1 MTNQIIK
8 SFIIIFFLASIMAGF
23 FFDIGQYLS
32 FETIKEQHEKLILL
46 IESNFIFYFILFFFI
61 YIIVTA
67 FALPF
72 AAIKTVLA
80 GALFGLIPGVILTS
94 FASSIGSTLCFLM
107 SRFVLRDFVQN
118 KYSKYL
124 DKINKGIKE
133 DGIYYLFFL
142 RLSPIF
148 PFFIINLVFGLTK
161 MKTMTFYMISQIG
174 MLIGT
179 VIFVNAGVQ
188 LSKIN
193 SMSDILSFN
202 LILSFILIGL
212 VPLIIKKL
220 IQIIKNEK

>member
-8 SFIIIFFLASIMAGF
+8 SLIIIFFLLSIISGF

-46 IESNFIFYFILFFFI
+46 IDSNFIFYFILFFFI

-124 DKINKGIKE
+124 DKINRGIKE
-133 DGIYYLFFL
+133 DGVYYLFFL

-161 MKTMTFYMISQIG
+161 MKTMTFYIISQIG

-179 VIFVNAGVQ
+179 VVFVNAGVQ
-188 LSKIN
+188 LSKIS

-220 IQIIKNEK
+220 IQIIKK

>member
-8 SFIIIFFLASIMAGF
+8 SFIIIFFLASMMAGF

-94 FASSIGSTLCFLM
+94 FASSIGSMLCFLM

-161 MKTMTFYMISQIG
+161 MKTMTFYIISQIG

-179 VIFVNAGVQ
+179 VVFVNAGVQ
-188 LSKIN
+188 LSKIS

-220 IQIIKNEK
+220 IKIIKK

>member
-8 SFIIIFFLASIMAGF
+8 SFIIVFFLASIMAGF

-118 KYSKYL
+118 KYTKYL

-161 MKTMTFYMISQIG
+161 MKTMTFYIISQIG

-193 SMSDILSFN
+193 GMSDILSFN

-220 IQIIKNEK
+220 IQIIKK

>member
-1 MTNQIIK
+1 MTNKILKIIIILIFIGTISFGLFFDYSQYFSFEMIK
-8 SFIIIFFLASIMAGF
+8 S
-23 FFDIGQYLS
+23 
-32 FETIKEQHEKLILL
+32 QHEKLN
-46 IESNFIFYFILFFFI
+46 EFIKLNYSFSIVVFFII

-72 AAIKTVLA
+72 GALKTILA

-94 FASSIGSTLCFLM
+94 FASSIGSTLCLLM
-107 SRFVLRDFVQN
+107 SRFVLKDYVEK

-124 DKINKGIKE
+124 EKINEGIKK

-161 MKTMTFYMISQIG
+161 MKALTFYLVSQIG
-174 MLIGT
+174 MFLGT
-179 VIFVNAGVQ
+179 IIFVNAGVQ

-193 SMSDILSFN
+193 KIEDILS
-202 LILSFILIGL
+202 IEIIVSFILIGL
-212 VPLIIKKL
+212 APLIIKKL
-220 IQIIKNEK
+220 LERFKK

>member
-94 FASSIGSTLCFLM
+94 LASSIGSTLCFLM

-124 DKINKGIKE
+124 DKVNKGIKE

-161 MKTMTFYMISQIG
+161 MKTMTFYIISQIG

-179 VIFVNAGVQ
+179 VVFVNAGVQ
-188 LSKIN
+188 LSKIS

-220 IQIIKNEK
+220 IQIIKK

>member
-32 FETIKEQHEKLILL
+32 FETIKEQHEKLNLL

-161 MKTMTFYMISQIG
+161 MKTMTFYIISQIG

-179 VIFVNAGVQ
+179 IVFVNAGVQ
-188 LSKIN
+188 LSKIS

-220 IQIIKNEK
+220 IQIIKK

>member
-8 SFIIIFFLASIMAGF
+8 SLIIIFFLSSIIAGF

-32 FETIKEQHEKLILL
+32 FETIKQQHEKLILL

-124 DKINKGIKE
+124 DKINRGIKE
-133 DGIYYLFFL
+133 DGVYYLFFL

-161 MKTMTFYMISQIG
+161 MKAMTFYTISQIG

-179 VIFVNAGVQ
+179 VVFVNAGVQ
-188 LSKIN
+188 LSKI
-193 SMSDILSFN
+193 SSISDILSFN

-220 IQIIKNEK
+220 IQIIKK

>member
-46 IESNFIFYFILFFFI
+46 IESNFIFYFILFFLI

-118 KYSKYL
+118 KYSRYL

-161 MKTMTFYMISQIG
+161 MKTMTFYIISQIG

-179 VIFVNAGVQ
+179 VVFVNAGVQ
-188 LSKIN
+188 LSKIS

-202 LILSFILIGL
+202 LILSFILLGL

-220 IQIIKNEK
+220 IQIIKK

>member
-1 MTNQIIK
+1 MANQIIK

-94 FASSIGSTLCFLM
+94 FASSIGSTFCFLM

-220 IQIIKNEK
+220 IQIIKK

>member
-1 MTNQIIK
+1 MTNLVAK
-8 SFIIIFFLASIMAGF
+8 SLIIIFFLSSIIAGF

-118 KYSKYL
+118 KYTKYL

-161 MKTMTFYMISQIG
+161 MKTMTFYIISQIG

-188 LSKIN
+188 LSKIS

-220 IQIIKNEK
+220 IQIIKK

>member
-8 SFIIIFFLASIMAGF
+8 SFIIVFFLASIMAGF

-161 MKTMTFYMISQIG
+161 MKTMTFYIISQIG

-220 IQIIKNEK
+220 IQIIKK

>member
-94 FASSIGSTLCFLM
+94 FASSIGSTFCFLM

-161 MKTMTFYMISQIG
+161 MKTMTFYIISQIG

-179 VIFVNAGVQ
+179 IVFVNAGVQ

-193 SMSDILSFN
+193 SMSDILSLN

-220 IQIIKNEK
+220 IQIIKK

>member
-107 SRFVLRDFVQN
+107 SRFLLRDFVQN

-161 MKTMTFYMISQIG
+161 MKTMTFYIISQIG

-179 VIFVNAGVQ
+179 IVFVNAGVQ
-188 LSKIN
+188 LSKIS

-220 IQIIKNEK
+220 IQIIKK

>member
-1 MTNQIIK
+1 MANQIIK

-46 IESNFIFYFILFFFI
+46 IDINFIFYFILFFFI

-94 FASSIGSTLCFLM
+94 FASSIGSTFCFLM

-161 MKTMTFYMISQIG
+161 MKTMTFYIISQIG

-188 LSKIN
+188 LSKIS

-220 IQIIKNEK
+220 IQIIKK

>member
-8 SFIIIFFLASIMAGF
+8 SFIIIFFLVSMMAGF

-161 MKTMTFYMISQIG
+161 MKTMTFYIISQIG

-179 VIFVNAGVQ
+179 VVFVNAGVQ
-188 LSKIN
+188 LSKIS

-220 IQIIKNEK
+220 IQIIKK

>member
-8 SFIIIFFLASIMAGF
+8 SFIIIFFLVSMMAGF

-124 DKINKGIKE
+124 DKVNKGIKE

-161 MKTMTFYMISQIG
+161 MKTMTFYIISQIG

-179 VIFVNAGVQ
+179 VVFVNAGVQ
-188 LSKIN
+188 LSKIS

-220 IQIIKNEK
+220 IQIIKK

>member
-1 MTNQIIK
+1 MSNLIVK
-8 SFIIIFFLASIMAGF
+8 SVIIILFLSSIIVGF

-46 IESNFIFYFILFFFI
+46 IDSNFIFYFILFFFI

-72 AAIKTVLA
+72 AAVKTVLA

-124 DKINKGIKE
+124 DKINRGIKE
-133 DGIYYLFFL
+133 DGVYYLFFL

-161 MKTMTFYMISQIG
+161 MKAMTFYTISQIG

-179 VIFVNAGVQ
+179 VVFVNAGVQ
-188 LSKIN
+188 LSKIS

-202 LILSFILIGL
+202 LILSFLLIGL

-220 IQIIKNEK
+220 IQIIKK

>member
-161 MKTMTFYMISQIG
+161 MKTMTFYVISQIG

-179 VIFVNAGVQ
+179 VVFVNAGVQ
-188 LSKIN
+188 LSKIS

-220 IQIIKNEK
+220 IQIIKK

>member
-8 SFIIIFFLASIMAGF
+8 SFIIIFFLLSIMAGF

-161 MKTMTFYMISQIG
+161 MKTMTFYIISQIG

-220 IQIIKNEK
+220 IQIIKK

>member
-1 MTNQIIK
+1 MSNLIVK
-8 SFIIIFFLASIMAGF
+8 SVIIILFLSSIIVSF

-46 IESNFIFYFILFFFI
+46 IDSNFIFYFILFFFI

-124 DKINKGIKE
+124 DKINRGIKE
-133 DGIYYLFFL
+133 DGVYYLFFL

-161 MKTMTFYMISQIG
+161 MKAMTFYIISQIG

-179 VIFVNAGVQ
+179 VVFVNAGVQ
-188 LSKIN
+188 LSKI
-193 SMSDILSFN
+193 STMSDILSFK
-202 LILSFILIGL
+202 LILSFIFIGL

-220 IQIIKNEK
+220 IQIIKK

>member
-8 SFIIIFFLASIMAGF
+8 SFIIIFFLLSIIAGF

-161 MKTMTFYMISQIG
+161 MKTMTFYIISQIG

-193 SMSDILSFN
+193 GMSDILSFN

-220 IQIIKNEK
+220 IQIIKK

>member
-1 MTNQIIK
+1 MTNKILKI
-8 SFIIIFFLASIMAGF
+8 FIILIFAGTISF
-23 FFDIGQYLS
+23 GLLFDYSQYFS
-32 FETIKEQHEKLILL
+32 FETIKSQHDKLN
-46 IESNFIFYFILFFFI
+46 EFIKLNYSLSIVVFFI
-61 YIIVTA
+61 IYVIVTA

-72 AAIKTVLA
+72 GALKTILA

-94 FASSIGSTLCFLM
+94 FASSIGSTLCLLM
-107 SRFVLRDFVQN
+107 SRFVLRDYVEK

-124 DKINKGIKE
+124 EKINEGIKK

-161 MKTMTFYMISQIG
+161 MKALTFYLVSQIG
-174 MLIGT
+174 MFLGT
-179 VIFVNAGVQ
+179 IIFVNAGVQ

-193 SMSDILSFN
+193 KIEDILS
-202 LILSFILIGL
+202 IEIIISFILIGL

-220 IQIIKNEK
+220 IEKLKK

>member
-32 FETIKEQHEKLILL
+32 FETIKVQHEKLILL

-161 MKTMTFYMISQIG
+161 MKTMTFYIISQIG

-179 VIFVNAGVQ
+179 VVFVNAGVQ
-188 LSKIN
+188 LSKIS

-220 IQIIKNEK
+220 IQIIKK

>member
-1 MTNQIIK
+1 MSKKILKNLI
-8 SFIIIFFLASIMAGF
+8 IIIFLVSISIGL
-23 FFDIGQYLS
+23 FFDYSQYFS
-32 FETIKEQHEKLILL
+32 FEMIKEQHQNLKNLIDTNYLL
-46 IESNFIFYFILFFFI
+46 FFGLFFIL
-61 YIIVTA
+61 YIVVTA

-72 AAIKTVLA
+72 AALKTILA

-94 FASSIGSTLCFLM
+94 FASSIGSTLCLLM
-107 SRFVLRDFVQN
+107 SRFLLRDHVEK

-124 DKINKGIKE
+124 DKVNEGIKR

-161 MKTMTFYMISQIG
+161 IKAMTFYLVSQIG

-179 VIFVNAGVQ
+179 VVFVNAGVQ

-193 SMSDILSFN
+193 RFEDILSLE
-202 LILSFILIGL
+202 LIISYILIGL
-212 VPLIIKKL
+212 VPLIIRKVIEKYKK
-220 IQIIKNEK
+220 

>member
-1 MTNQIIK
+1 MANQIIK

-161 MKTMTFYMISQIG
+161 MKTMTFYIISQIG

-220 IQIIKNEK
+220 IQIIKK

>member
-8 SFIIIFFLASIMAGF
+8 SFIIVFFLASIMAGF

-161 MKTMTFYMISQIG
+161 MKTMTFYIISQIG

-193 SMSDILSFN
+193 GMSDILSFN

-220 IQIIKNEK
+220 I

>member
-1 MTNQIIK
+1 
-8 SFIIIFFLASIMAGF
+8 MAGF

-161 MKTMTFYMISQIG
+161 MKTMTFYVISQIG

-220 IQIIKNEK
+220 IQIIKK

>member
-1 MTNQIIK
+1 MSKKILKTLI
-8 SFIIIFFLASIMAGF
+8 IIIFLGSISIGL
-23 FFDIGQYLS
+23 FFDYSQYFS
-32 FETIKEQHEKLILL
+32 FEMIKEQHQNLKNLIDTNYLL
-46 IESNFIFYFILFFFI
+46 FFGLFFIL
-61 YIIVTA
+61 YIVVTA

-72 AAIKTVLA
+72 AALKTILA

-94 FASSIGSTLCFLM
+94 FASSIGSTLCLLM
-107 SRFVLRDFVQN
+107 SRFILRDHVEK

-124 DKINKGIKE
+124 DKVNEGIKR

-161 MKTMTFYMISQIG
+161 MKAMTFYLVSQIG

-179 VIFVNAGVQ
+179 VVFVNAGVQ

-193 SMSDILSFN
+193 RFEDILSLE
-202 LILSFILIGL
+202 LIISFILIGL
-212 VPLIIKKL
+212 VPLIIRKVIEKFKK
-220 IQIIKNEK
+220 

>member
-1 MTNQIIK
+1 MANQIIK
-8 SFIIIFFLASIMAGF
+8 SLIIIFFLSSIMAGF
-23 FFDIGQYLS
+23 FFDVGQYLS

-46 IESNFIFYFILFFFI
+46 IESNFIFYFIFFFFI

-107 SRFVLRDFVQN
+107 SRFVLRDFVEN

-161 MKTMTFYMISQIG
+161 MKTMTFYIISQIG

-179 VIFVNAGVQ
+179 IVFVNAGVQ

-193 SMSDILSFN
+193 DMSDILSFN

-220 IQIIKNEK
+220 IQIIKK

>member
-32 FETIKEQHEKLILL
+32 FETIKEQHEKLVLL

-124 DKINKGIKE
+124 DKVNKGIKE

-161 MKTMTFYMISQIG
+161 MKTMTFYIISQIG

-179 VIFVNAGVQ
+179 VVFVNAGVQ
-188 LSKIN
+188 LSKIS

-220 IQIIKNEK
+220 IQIIKK

>member
-8 SFIIIFFLASIMAGF
+8 SFIIIFFLASMMAGF

-94 FASSIGSTLCFLM
+94 LASSIGSTLCFLM

-124 DKINKGIKE
+124 DKVNKGIKE

-161 MKTMTFYMISQIG
+161 MKTMTFYIISQIG

-179 VIFVNAGVQ
+179 VVFVNAGVQ
-188 LSKIN
+188 LSKIS

-220 IQIIKNEK
+220 IQIIKK

>member
-8 SFIIIFFLASIMAGF
+8 SFIIIFFLASMMAGF

-161 MKTMTFYMISQIG
+161 MKTMTFYIISQIG

-188 LSKIN
+188 LSKIS

-220 IQIIKNEK
+220 IQIIKK

>member
-8 SFIIIFFLASIMAGF
+8 SLIIIFFLSSIIAGF

-46 IESNFIFYFILFFFI
+46 IDGNFIFYFILFFFI

-124 DKINKGIKE
+124 DKINRGIKE
-133 DGIYYLFFL
+133 DGVYYLFFL

-161 MKTMTFYMISQIG
+161 MKAMTFYTISQIG

-179 VIFVNAGVQ
+179 VVFVNAGVQ
-188 LSKIN
+188 LSKIS
-193 SMSDILSFN
+193 SMNDILSFN

-220 IQIIKNEK
+220 IQIIKK

>member
-1 MTNQIIK
+1 MSNLIVK
-8 SFIIIFFLASIMAGF
+8 SVIIILFLSSIIVGF

-46 IESNFIFYFILFFFI
+46 IDSNFIFYFILFFFI

-124 DKINKGIKE
+124 DKINRGIKE

-161 MKTMTFYMISQIG
+161 MKAMTFYTISQIG

-179 VIFVNAGVQ
+179 VVFVNAGVQ
-188 LSKIN
+188 LSKI
-193 SMSDILSFN
+193 STMSDILSFN

-220 IQIIKNEK
+220 IQIIKK

>member
-8 SFIIIFFLASIMAGF
+8 SLIIIFFLSSIIAGF

-46 IESNFIFYFILFFFI
+46 IDGNFIFYFILFFFI

-124 DKINKGIKE
+124 DKINRGIKE
-133 DGIYYLFFL
+133 DGVYYLFFL

-161 MKTMTFYMISQIG
+161 MKAMTFYTISQIG

-179 VIFVNAGVQ
+179 VVFVNAGVQ
-188 LSKIN
+188 LSKIS

-220 IQIIKNEK
+220 IQIIKK

>member
-8 SFIIIFFLASIMAGF
+8 SFIIIFFIASMMAGF

-220 IQIIKNEK
+220 IQIIKK